1 MPRSKVEPVDKDLY
15 EKVKKEAD
23 EKYTKPSAYKSG
35 WIVKRYKELGGEY
48 TGKKPKETGL
58 ERWFKEEWEDIGDKD
73 YPVYRPKKRI
83 TKDTPLT
90 KQEIDPKNLKE
101 QIKLKQKLKG
111 DKNLPPFKEKDE
123 SVIGIETEQPQE
135 LETQLKVGEGLYKI
149 LPYTLKQA
157 KKLGVVVKPSKK
169 KGKKIDVF
177 KDGELVAS
185 VGGAGY
191 KDYPTFWKTEG
202 KAVADKKRKLYKA
215 RHEKDRHKEGSAGYY
230 ADKLLW

>member
-1 MPRSKVEPVDKDLY
+1 MPRSKIEPVDKDLY

-58 ERWFKEEWEDIGDKD
+58 ARWFKEEWEDIGDKD

-111 DKNLPPFKEKDE
+111 DKNLPPFKEKD
-123 SVIGIETEQPQE
+123 
-135 LETQLKVGEGLYKI
+135 
-149 LPYTLKQA
+149 
-157 KKLGVVVKPSKK
+157 
-169 KGKKIDVF
+169 
-177 KDGELVAS
+177 
-185 VGGAGY
+185 
-191 KDYPTFWKTEG
+191 
-202 KAVADKKRKLYKA
+202 
-215 RHEKDRHKEGSAGYY
+215 
-230 ADKLLW
+230 